1 MAKLP
6 DIPSTESVPSGP
18 LAWVKN
24 WADSVRLWLQ
34 SRDPRATQVG
44 DPRDKFVDRQELL
57 DKGLYYRTSS
67 GAFLGTVTGI
77 PGPAGPPGAPG
88 VGVEAPDYTPPPTPT
103 GLAVVAGITQ
113 ITISWDAA
121 SYTTGHGHAQ
131 TNIYGAIWEDGD
143 TEPTF
148 GDVRTKFI
156 TSAVNALT
164 LASYPS
170 QPSTTWCIWISH
182 QSVDGIDG
190 ADAGN
195 IAGGTHGVQ
204 ATTGEDVEALLDILT
219 NKIRINHLYSALAR
233 PIFGIDQDRDEA
245 AADTLA
251 ALLAAHK
258 EKTDRHTSITQL
270 RTVVDEGDAQSAALV
285 TELAAVVDDN
295 YAAITSTYSTTADM
309 NAAIALSADTLTTAF
324 EAGDSDTLATAQA
337 FTYSRAS
344 IDGAIAA
351 SALDLTAAFEDG
363 DATTLASAQSYTYS
377 QAAIDGAIA
386 SSSSVLEASLTDDI
400 AAAVAVEAAAR
411 ADLDGSVAALYT
423 VRAELSSGGRTVV
436 GGFGLSATS
445 TEAAGPRIDFGVRA
459 DQFWVAAPS
468 GTGVA
473 DIVPF
478 VIRTTT
484 TTENGVTISPG
495 VYIDA
500 AYIVNLTAAYALI
513 QSLVADDITV
523 ADLSATQLT
532 LGDGSVGGNLK
543 STTFVA
549 GSGSTPGLGWR
560 LTPGGDLHANS
571 GTFYGT
577 IYATAGVFGG
587 QVKVGTSPAISG
599 TTMTGS
605 GAVINADGSF
615 AFGDADANITSPTG
629 GPVRINGPLVL
640 ATNITAEADSYDTY
654 SSTATDTVD
663 EVHAFSIIDSTGG
676 VVQAGANGYVDVYLN
691 TASDRILSMYVRI
704 EATNGVDTIVSPAC
718 VTTFN
723 AGQGF
728 PWSFAGTHY
737 RTSLP
742 FSLTWAFTGS
752 YYQSVKAFAPG
763 VSGTLPSPTLVDNF
777 LDADSWTMNV
787 HVVVTTYTTAGAA
800 SSVIEYVRTSVG
812 GWSTEVM
819 GAARHDPASPIL

>member
-605 GAVINADGSF
+605 GAVINADGSLALGNATSNITIPVAGDPIRLNGQVVATDNIQVGAATQIPTPLTVSTLSVTGEDGGGAVYSATSAWTSVGTF
-615 AFGDADANITSPTG
+615 SWTAEATGTAYIYVAFKAQFTGDATSDPDGATFGVYLNIDFDNDGSVEAGDEFFYDAFIMAPTG
-629 GPVRINGPLVL
+629 GGP
-640 ATNITAEADSYDTY
+640 AYGSRKTY
-654 SSTATDTVD
+654 SHRLPLAVTQGTAYTWP
-663 EVHAFSIIDSTGG
+663 
-676 VVQAGANGYVDVYLN
+676 VYAAYH
-691 TASDRILSMYVRI
+691 TSGS
-704 EATNGVDTIVSPAC
+704 G
-718 VTTFN
+718 
-723 AGQGF
+723 
-728 PWSFAGTHY
+728 AGTLDI
-737 RTSLP
+737 SA
-742 FSLTWAFTGS
+742 LTLG
-752 YYQSVKAFAPG
+752 
-763 VSGTLPSPTLVDNF
+763 
-777 LDADSWTMNV
+777 
-787 HVVVTTYTTAGAA
+787 
-800 SSVIEYVRTSVG
+800 IELIKR
-812 GWSTEVM
+812 
-819 GAARHDPASPIL
+819 